1 MGEPTRVPTAKRLIA
16 ALRAALQRLL
26 RGFLDFAGRVY
37 RKAGQDDIFFLAG
50 GIAFNVLLAAIPFLL
65 LIIAGIGFILQAN
78 VNDPQQAAVDY
89 VVRILPASQRVIEFT
104 REVIEEV
111 VGGRTRL
118 TVLGFALLVWVST
131 RLFGSLRS
139 ALRDVFDVQEDRG
152 IIQGKIFDAKMV
164 VVAGLLFVANT
175 AITVSLEAAQTYGVQ
190 LVGLSEDATT
200 LALQAWFAQ
209 LLAYGFIFLMFALI
223 YRYLP
228 ARKVSWRIAL
238 VAAAFTAIVF
248 ELMKSLFAIW
258 VANFG
263 NFTTTYGIAATAVIL
278 VFWIYYAAVVF
289 VLGGVVGQVYELHR
303 IRRRQ
308 RELLD

>member
-26 RGFLDFAGRVY
+26 RGFLDFASRVY
-37 RKAGQDDIFFLAG
+37 HKAGQDDVFFLAG
-50 GIAFNVLLAAIPFLL
+50 GISFNILLAAIPFLL
-65 LIIAGIGFILQAN
+65 LIIAATGFVLQAN
-78 VNDPQQAAVDY
+78 VEDPQQAAVDY
-89 VVRILPASQRVIEFT
+89 VVRILPASERVIEFT
-104 REVIEEV
+104 RDAIDEI
-111 VGGRTRL
+111 VGGRTRF
-118 TVLGFALLVWVST
+118 TVLGFVLLVWVST
-131 RLFGSLRS
+131 RLFGSLRA

-164 VVAGLLFVANT
+164 VVAGLLFVGNT
-175 AITVSLEAAQTYGVQ
+175 AITVSLEAVQTYGVR
-190 LVGLSEDATT
+190 LAGLSEDESIMAM
-200 LALQAWFAQ
+200 QAWFAQ
-209 LLAYGFIFLMFALI
+209 LLAYAFIFLMFLLI

-228 ARKVSWRIAL
+228 ARRVPWRIAL
-238 VAAAFTAIVF
+238 VAATFTGVVF
-248 ELMKSLFAIW
+248 ELMKSLFAFW

-263 NFTTTYGIAATAVIL
+263 NFTTAYGVAATAVIL
-278 VFWIYYAAVVF
+278 VFWVYYAAVVF